1 MMSFTKKRPTFLRF
15 LFTVFIGLIAS
26 GGILMMVQQFYQTAL
41 EKSTLREPFFIL
53 AGISALLIALFLLF
67 PANKPFRL
75 FKWLWRLVIMV
86 VLVALVWGIGGFYIA
101 QNDVLYFP
109 GRREV
114 NAEAFL
120 EGEAD
125 VEAIKIQ
132 NAEGVTYQG
141 YFWKTTAEQAGL
153 ILYFGGNGEL
163 AAGRITELKRIQAAQ
178 LLTGYHFMM
187 VDYPGYGQSAGEPT
201 EKSILDMAQLAYD
214 YAVKRE
220 DVRADRIVLAGWSL
234 GSGPAAKLAAD
245 NQAVGLILM
254 SPFFNGTEMVKSHLQ
269 QEFKVTGLAQTVSSL
284 FVRNKYPN
292 DQHAKT
298 SPATMKTLVLGAKQ
312 DTMIPFEQA
321 ERLAALYPNA
331 EFVLL
336 EGPHYAPWTE
346 AKSHQ
351 AIAQF
356 LLSLQRP

>member
-1 MMSFTKKRPTFLRF
+1 MSFTKRRPTFLRL

-41 EKSTLREPFFIL
+41 EKSALREPFFIL

-75 FKWLWRLVIMV
+75 FKWLWRLVIMA
-86 VLVALVWGIGGFYIA
+86 VLVALVWGVGGFYIA
-101 QNDVLYFP
+101 QNDLMYMP
-109 GRREV
+109 GRREQQ
-114 NAEAFL
+114 AEAFL
-120 EGEAD
+120 KEQVD
-125 VEAIKIQ
+125 VETLVIHDG
-132 NAEGVTYQG
+132 NYHG
-141 YFWKTTAEQAGL
+141 YSWKTTPEKAGL

-163 AAGRITELKRIQAAQ
+163 AAGRLSELKRNKAE
-178 LLTGYHFMM
+178 LFLNGYHFMM
-187 VDYPGYGQSAGEPT
+187 VDYPGYGLSGGEPT
-201 EKSILDMAQLAYD
+201 EESVLRMAQLAYN
-214 YAVKRE
+214 AAAARE
-220 DVRADRIVLAGWSL
+220 DVDSGKIVLAGWSL
-234 GSGPAAKLAAD
+234 GSGPATKLAAD
-245 NQAVGLILM
+245 NQVAGLILM
-254 SPFFNGTEMVKSHLQ
+254 SPFFNGAEMVKSHLQ
-269 QEFKVTGLAQTVSSL
+269 QQFKVTGLAQTVSSL

-298 SPATMKTLVLGAKQ
+298 SSADMKTLVLGAKQ
-312 DTMIPFEQA
+312 DTIIPYEQA

-331 EFVLL
+331 QFVLL

-356 LLSLQRP
+356 LLSLQTP